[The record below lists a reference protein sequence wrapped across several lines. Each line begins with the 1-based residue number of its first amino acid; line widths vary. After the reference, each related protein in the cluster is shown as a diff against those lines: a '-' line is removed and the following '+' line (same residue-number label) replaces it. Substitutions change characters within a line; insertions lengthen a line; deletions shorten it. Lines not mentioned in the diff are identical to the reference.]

1 MTHMRYW
8 GMSLGVAISGALIA
22 ITRFAFVQTHAIWI
36 VFGLAIAAAVLSLA
50 AAAVA
55 LLRENHAFSGISA
68 LSALIAGFV
77 IIATRTFATP
87 TALWLAFAGGLVLLL
102 LSLRALAL
110 HETTVERVVHALELD
125 GSGNGTLAIRRA
137 PGQAVA
143 ASPARATGLDLS
155 TVMRA
160 WMRWLAYVAVALAGA
175 FVVLATFAWQSP
187 TSDVSLR
194 WLAFGVGVAAVTAAL
209 IALVDYVVA
218 ISSDGASA
226 VRQLSVLLAT
236 AITAIAAAL
245 LVLMVVLHGS
255 DARWW
260 AFGLGAG
267 LAGGSLLALTVHELS
282 SERIRHEL
290 EIAHPTA
297 AATSQTIGAAN

>member
-8 GMSLGVAISGALIA
+8 GMSIGVAISGALIA
-22 ITRFAFVQTHAIWI
+22 ISRFAFVQTHAIWI

-77 IIATRTFATP
+77 
-87 TALWLAFAGGLVLLL
+87 
-102 LSLRALAL
+102 
-110 HETTVERVVHALELD
+110 
-125 GSGNGTLAIRRA
+125 
-137 PGQAVA
+137 
-143 ASPARATGLDLS
+143 
-155 TVMRA
+155 
-160 WMRWLAYVAVALAGA
+160 
-175 FVVLATFAWQSP
+175 VLATFAWQSP

-226 VRQLSVLLAT
+226 
-236 AITAIAAAL
+236 
-245 LVLMVVLHGS
+245 
-255 DARWW
+255 
-260 AFGLGAG
+260 
-267 LAGGSLLALTVHELS
+267 
-282 SERIRHEL
+282 
-290 EIAHPTA
+290 
-297 AATSQTIGAAN
+297 

>member
-1 MTHMRYW
+1 
-8 GMSLGVAISGALIA
+8 
-22 ITRFAFVQTHAIWI
+22 
-36 VFGLAIAAAVLSLA
+36 
-50 AAAVA
+50 
-55 LLRENHAFSGISA
+55 
-68 LSALIAGFV
+68 LIAGFV
-77 IIATRTFATP
+77 IVATRTFATLS
-87 TALWLAFAGGLVLLL
+87 ALWLAFAGGLVLLM

-125 GSGNGTLAIRRA
+125 VSGNGTLAIRRA
-137 PGQAVA
+137 PGHAA
-143 ASPARATGLDLS
+143 ASPAHATGLDLS
-155 TVMRA
+155 TAMRS

-175 FVVLATFAWQSP
+175 FVVIATFAWQSP

-194 WLAFGVGVAAVTAAL
+194 WLAFGVGVAAVSAAL
-209 IALVDYVVA
+209 IALVDHVVA

-226 VRQLSVLLAT
+226 ARQLSVLLAT

-245 LVLMVVLHGS
+245 ILLMAVLHGS

-267 LAGGSLLALTVHELS
+267 LAGSSLLALTVHELS

-297 AATSQTIGAAN
+297 AATAQTIGAAN